1 MRSLLLIA
9 PDEAHALIS
18 PGIGKADGLILA
30 LTIKSASD
38 SRKTTRDALLALRDR
53 MPGLPLYV
61 QIADLQTPGV
71 DADLDMILQGR
82 PDAIVLS
89 QAQNGADIQ
98 HLSVKLSVRE
108 AELGLPD
115 RTTKILAIVAAS
127 PAAIFEMG
135 SFVDKSPRL
144 AGMIFGAADLAPA
157 INAAPYGVSD
167 EVLGTPLGLARSFT
181 LLAAKAAG
189 VPAIDAASPANLD
202 EARLLAACAA
212 AKRDGFIGKLARD
225 AQQAAIIDAVFAE
238 R

>member
-9 PDEAHALIS
+9 PDEAHALAA

-38 SRKTTRDALLALRDR
+38 SRKTTCDALLALRDR
-53 MPGLPLYV
+53 MPGLPLFV
-61 QIADLQTPGV
+61 RIADLQTPGI
-71 DADLDMILQGR
+71 DADLDMIMQGR

-89 QAQNGADIQ
+89 QARNGADIQ

-108 AELGLPD
+108 AELGLAD
-115 RTTKILAIVAAS
+115 GTTKILAIVAAD
-127 PAAIFEMG
+127 PAAIFDMG

-144 AGMIFGAADLAPA
+144 AGMIFGAGDLAAA
-157 INAAPYGVSD
+157 IGAAPYGVAD
-167 EVLGTPLGLARSFT
+167 EALSAPLGLARSFT

-202 EARLLAACAA
+202 EARLRAACAA
-212 AKRDGFIGKLARD
+212 AKRDGFFGKLARD
-225 AQQAAIIDAVFAE
+225 AHQAAVIDAVFAE